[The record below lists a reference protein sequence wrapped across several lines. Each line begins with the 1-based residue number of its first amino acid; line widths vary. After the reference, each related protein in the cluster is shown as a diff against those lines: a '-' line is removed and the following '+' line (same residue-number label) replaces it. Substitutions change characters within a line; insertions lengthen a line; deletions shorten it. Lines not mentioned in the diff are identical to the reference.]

1 MAHLAIN
8 RQHSG
13 SRDQLNFSAV
23 LVVTQKPG
31 QMLTDEGNVDPS
43 NAAALLHVLH

>member
-1 MAHLAIN
+1 MAHLADD

-23 LVVTQKPG
+23 MTQKPG